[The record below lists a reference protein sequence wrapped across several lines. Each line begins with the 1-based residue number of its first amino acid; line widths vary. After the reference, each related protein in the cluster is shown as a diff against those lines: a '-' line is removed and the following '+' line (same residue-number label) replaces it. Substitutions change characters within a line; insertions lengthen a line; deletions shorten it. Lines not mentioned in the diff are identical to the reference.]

1 MRSIMAGK
9 QDGVFVTLYILL
21 FSFSCRPLFF
31 YYTHTQQQQQ
41 KQQQQQQTTTT
52 TTWTRTWKKK
62 RPLFSFGCLF
72 PVVAVIRQCSFS
84 FFVWPLLL
92 HALRC
97 LPAPFFSLEKKT

>member
-41 KQQQQQQTTTT
+41 QQQ
-52 TTWTRTWKKK
+52 RHGHGHGRRRGPCFPLVVCSPSLLSSVSAAFLFLFGLCCFMRYAACLPPFSLLKK
-62 RPLFSFGCLF
+62 RLDTT
-72 PVVAVIRQCSFS
+72 I
-84 FFVWPLLL
+84 
-92 HALRC
+92 AL
-97 LPAPFFSLEKKT
+97 AA

>member
-31 YYTHTQQQQQ
+31 LLHPHT
-41 KQQQQQQTTTT
+41 TTTT